1 MIHFRGVI
9 PIFKITV
16 TKTNGRKLSY
26 PKVTEFRTSNTKLG
40 QRISF
45 RQTNGVKIDIAVDVV
60 DKFELERVDTNENL

>member
-1 MIHFRGVI
+1 MI

-16 TKTNGRKLSY
+16 TKTNGMKLTY

-40 QRISF
+40 QRVSF
-45 RQTNGVKIDIAVDVV
+45 KQVNGVKIDVAVDVV

>member
-1 MIHFRGVI
+1 MY
-9 PIFKITV
+9 KITV